1 MTQSLYRQL
10 VMITEE
16 YLGPAAPRFI
26 DRQIAI
32 HLGKAPN
39 ELVVDDLSK
48 LAEWTKVTLGLLTED
63 RSVVAEYSDRIDQ
76 LAEESK
82 LSPNGASHSR
92 E

>member
-10 VMITEE
+10 IMITEE

-32 HLGKAPN
+32 HLDKAPH
-39 ELVVDDLSK
+39 ELEAQDLPK

-76 LAEESK
+76 LAEEAR
-82 LSPNGASHSR
+82 LSPNGVLRNR